1 MLKVSPINQSTLLKS
16 KEMKTV
22 VSGLYTMV
30 GMEVDAWIVTMIT
43 INFWAQ
49 VPDDVLNERTKEI
62 LEIVDIDG
70 DGEISKE
77 EFVNK
82 AMACEF
88 ISSMLEMID
97 DDVWNINQNYWT

>member
-1 MLKVSPINQSTLLKS
+1 
-16 KEMKTV
+16 MKTV

-77 EFVNK
+77 EFVSK

-88 ISSMLEMID
+88 ISNMLEMIED
-97 DDVWNINQNYWT
+97 DEWC

>member
-1 MLKVSPINQSTLLKS
+1 
-16 KEMKTV
+16 MKTV

-88 ISSMLEMID
+88 ICNMLEMID
-97 DDVWNINQNYWT
+97 DDVWSFSARLSRDMD

>member
-1 MLKVSPINQSTLLKS
+1 
-16 KEMKTV
+16 MKTV

-82 AMACEF
+82 GMACEF
-88 ISSMLEMID
+88 ISSMLL
-97 DDVWNINQNYWT
+97 VL

>member
-1 MLKVSPINQSTLLKS
+1 M
-16 KEMKTV
+16 
-22 VSGLYTMV
+22 
-30 GMEVDAWIVTMIT
+30 
-43 INFWAQ
+43 Q
-49 VPDDVLNERTKEI
+49 VPDDILSERTKEI
-62 LEIVDIDG
+62 LDIVDIDG

-97 DDVWNINQNYWT
+97 DDVWSVEYNSSLLNKDFLGRL

>member
-1 MLKVSPINQSTLLKS
+1 M
-16 KEMKTV
+16 
-22 VSGLYTMV
+22 
-30 GMEVDAWIVTMIT
+30 
-43 INFWAQ
+43 Q
-49 VPDDVLNERTKEI
+49 VPDDILSERTKEI
-62 LEIVDIDG
+62 LDIVDIDG

-97 DDVWNINQNYWT
+97 DDVWSVEYNSSLLNKDVLGRL

>member
-1 MLKVSPINQSTLLKS
+1 M
-16 KEMKTV
+16 

-30 GMEVDAWIVTMIT
+30 GMEVRSHYDPPKSFSIK
-43 INFWAQ
+43 

-62 LEIVDIDG
+62 LDIVDIDG

-88 ISSMLEMID
+88 ISSMLQMID
-97 DDVWNINQNYWT
+97 NDV

>member
-1 MLKVSPINQSTLLKS
+1 MRARAPLKLKHP

-30 GMEVDAWIVTMIT
+30 GMEVDQPIIIT
-43 INFWAQ
+43 NDNWLNTQ
-49 VPDDVLNERTKEI
+49 VPDDILSARTKEI

-77 EFVNK
+77 EFISK

-88 ISSMLEMID
+88 ISSMLQMID
-97 DDVWNINQNYWT
+97 DDAWCQKM

>member
-1 MLKVSPINQSTLLKS
+1 MLTLIWL
-16 KEMKTV
+16 
-22 VSGLYTMV
+22 
-30 GMEVDAWIVTMIT
+30 
-43 INFWAQ
+43 Q
-49 VPDDVLNERTKEI
+49 VPDDILNERTKEI
-62 LEIVDIDG
+62 LDIVDIDG

-97 DDVWNINQNYWT
+97 DDVWSAEYNSSLSNKDVLRC